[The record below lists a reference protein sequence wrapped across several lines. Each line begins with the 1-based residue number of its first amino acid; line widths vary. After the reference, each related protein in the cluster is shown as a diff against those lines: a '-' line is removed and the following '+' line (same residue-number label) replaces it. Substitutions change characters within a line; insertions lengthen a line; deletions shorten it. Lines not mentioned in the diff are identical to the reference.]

1 MCRAPNVIAYFY
13 LKVSA
18 CFMLFCTS
26 SARLSN
32 WAPEGPSERHLSP
45 VWPGLGRLASSI
57 FQGRQ
62 INFSQN
68 SCLLLFWWVCRPTV
82 ATKWFIFYTYTHA
95 TLFIHIYI
103 HVSYVYDKAHCKC
116 WHVDAALMSFACL
129 SVLWPDCCSST
140 FFLMLCSLYRQAFD
154 CVCSLWA
161 VRWWLLFLSLIAL
174 AWQRL

>member
-18 CFMLFCTS
+18 CFMPFCTS
-26 SARLSN
+26 SATEHLRGPAKDTFRQSGQA
-32 WAPEGPSERHLSP
+32 WAGWPHPSFRAGKLISVKTRACFYFGGCVAP
-45 VWPGLGRLASSI
+45 LW
-57 FQGRQ
+57 
-62 INFSQN
+62 
-68 SCLLLFWWVCRPTV
+68 RPNDLY
-82 ATKWFIFYTYTHA
+82 FIYIHETPY
-95 TLFIHIYI
+95 IHIYI
-103 HVSYVYDKAHCKC
+103 HVSYIYDKAHGKC

-154 CVCSLWA
+154 CVWSLWV